1 MFFMSEHDIQAEFFR
16 RILILEQEEPILLL
30 LHAIPNQGV
39 GGRQG
44 MIHTKALKREGLR
57 KGFPDICLPVPSAD
71 KTFTGLYLE
80 FKADKGVLS
89 PEQFMYLNMLTDHG
103 AMCAIVRDAKT
114 GVELVMEYIK
124 DTGEPDLPLPDR
136 IPPSGKKME
145 LIVWDN

>member
-1 MFFMSEHDIQAEFFR
+1 MSEHDIQAEFFR

-71 KTFTGLYLE
+71 KTFTSLYLE

-103 AMCAIVRDAKT
+103 AMCAVVRDAT
-114 GVELVMEYIK
+114 IAVELVMEYIK
-124 DTGEPDLPLPDR
+124 DTGEPDLPLFDR

-145 LIVWDN
+145 LIVCDN